1 MRRRP
6 RLQPS
11 RRAPRSEIAYSLGT
25 LWVVLRVVVPL
36 NGVLEASDGY
46 GCASG
51 KTHFGSTRVRL
62 PAFGARAAIALLA
75 GGLTEKMAGGQD
87 WMAGST
93 SDFTQVIEA
102 LKFTR
107 IDYGELVRRTEQIIR
122 DHFGLIHRLADY
134 LEVRGS
140 LDAGEVNEIYARR

>member
-1 MRRRP
+1 LYPKVALAALARP
-6 RLQPS
+6 QR
-11 RRAPRSEIAYSLGT
+11 G
-25 LWVVLRVVVPL
+25 
-36 NGVLEASDGY
+36 GDSDGY

-51 KTHFGSTRVRL
+51 KTHFGITRVRL